1 MGYYDI
7 AQICRRGHLI
17 NSHFREFPQ
26 HNQSFCD
33 QCGER
38 TFTKCL
44 NCRVDIRGTYVASDR
59 YADYCQPNFCHACGK
74 PYPWT
79 KLKMEAAREL
89 FAELDGLSDA
99 DRRILKKSLDELVA
113 DSPKAEVASLRF
125 KKVMKKVG
133 AESYEVV
140 KGVVTD
146 VLSETAKKLLFGS
159 TNS

>member
-1 MGYYDI
+1 
-7 AQICRRGHLI
+7 
-17 NSHFREFPQ
+17 
-26 HNQSFCD
+26 
-33 QCGER
+33 
-38 TFTKCL
+38 
-44 NCRVDIRGTYVASDR
+44 
-59 YADYCQPNFCHACGK
+59 
-74 PYPWT
+74 
-79 KLKMEAAREL
+79 MEAAREL